1 MSPLTP
7 LIAPQT
13 GQAQPEF
20 NVTVD
25 LIRSEHMSAAKES
38 VKNPEILQELEAEID
53 RDCDWLR
60 SFLFAA
66 QVRPFTLRLNV

>member
-1 MSPLTP
+1 MSCQNLNSIIIPK
-7 LIAPQT
+7 A
-13 GQAQPEF
+13 GQVFPEF

-25 LIRSEHMSAAKES
+25 LVREQHIEAARTS
-38 VKNPEILQELEAEID
+38 VRDPDILSELEDEID

-66 QVRPFTLRLNV
+66 QVCF

>member
-1 MSPLTP
+1 MSPLSP
-7 LIAPQT
+7 LIVPHT
-13 GQAQPEF
+13 GQAQPGF

-25 LIRSEHMSAAKES
+25 LIRSEHISAAKACIQS
-38 VKNPEILQELEAEID
+38 SEILQGLEAEID

-66 QVRPFTLRLNV
+66 QVHSF